1 MIRMTDE
8 EYEEYEEEDQL
19 LWKGVRLQLQSLL
32 QNLRLQMNVYEE
44 YYDDDEV
51 FDFSKI
57 RVFLLYGDLILR
69 RQNAEIEK
77 RLGHQEW

>member
-1 MIRMTDE
+1 MTDE

>member
-1 MIRMTDE
+1 MDDE
-8 EYEEYEEEDQL
+8 EYVEYEEEGDQL

-32 QNLRLQMNVYEE
+32 QNLRLQMDDYEE
-44 YYDDDEV
+44 YYDDDEI
-51 FDFSKI
+51 FDVEKI

-77 RLGHQEW
+77 RLGHQEY